1 MTAADMGALDRA
13 GILALVPHQGAM
25 CLWDEVLDWDATR
38 IRLCARNHVDP
49 AHPLR
54 ARDRLHALALC
65 EYGAQAMAVHGGLL
79 AQGQGAR
86 AAAGV
91 LVSLREV
98 ALAVE
103 RIDDLAGMLEG
114 EAELIAASAASQQYA
129 FRIHHG
135 GRLLASGRAAAMLS
149 PVATGPAPAAS
160 RTLL

>member
-1 MTAADMGALDRA
+1 MTGERLDRA

-25 CLWDEVLDWDATR
+25 CLWDEVLRWDATR
-38 IRLCARNHVDP
+38 IHVRAGNHTSLS
-49 AHPLR
+49 HPLR

-79 AQGQGAR
+79 ARGQGGR

-98 ALAVE
+98 ELAVE
-103 RIDDLAGMLEG
+103 RIDDLAGVLEG
-114 EAELIAASAASQQYA
+114 EAELIATSAASQQYA
-129 FRIHHG
+129 FRIHHA

-149 PVATGPAPAAS
+149 PTPHEPAA
-160 RTLL
+160 